1 MPNIYKGDIGFKGQ
15 QAQIITAHNIGEDL
29 NYSVNSGTLL
39 LTDKKTGDMF
49 SYVDEP
55 EKLETYSAGR
65 LKTSSPPLYCP
76 DCAAQLIGFVRGKRK
91 ITIPFCP
98 LCAPKNLENYSTL
111 ICNAGENNAIR
122 HFEAEHS
129 QGYDDRDDESIGM
142 RHRGHHKQS
151 LKDRRDESKG
161 MTDHDDPHHPY
172 SDVSTMSAE
181 HSQGYDDRD
190 DESIGMRHRGH
201 HKQSM
206 KDRRDESKGMTDH
219 DDPHHPYSDVSTMS
233 AELTGSQYYP
243 VGEGHILG
251 DITSDAQYTPLGSN
265 AETMEEYEA
274 YDEPITDRQEYAIRK
289 LGGRLKNTRGMNRS
303 QASDYIKDL
312 KGKESGTWRAEGG
325 KFNAQGYDDRDD
337 ESIGGRHRG
346 KHKQSMKD
354 RRDESKGMTDH
365 DNPHHPYSDVSTMSA
380 EYDSP
385 YGERQTT
392 VFGLVGGGNDFAQNR
407 AESLMDTTSD
417 EVMPFGVIGGGNDFG
432 QNLAE
437 DFGSEYHLTDAERN
451 RLPKSDFAMPSE
463 RKYPMPNTYYAKKAL
478 TYAKWPNNRG
488 DLREVERNVLAKY
501 PSLDGW
507 WSKHRPKNAETFGA
521 ESKGTNMW
529 MMAAMAAVGFV
540 AGISLKDMNT
550 DIDSQES

>member
-1 MPNIYKGDIGFKGQ
+1 
-15 QAQIITAHNIGEDL
+15 
-29 NYSVNSGTLL
+29 
-39 LTDKKTGDMF
+39 
-49 SYVDEP
+49 
-55 EKLETYSAGR
+55 
-65 LKTSSPPLYCP
+65 
-76 DCAAQLIGFVRGKRK
+76 
-91 ITIPFCP
+91 
-98 LCAPKNLENYSTL
+98 
-111 ICNAGENNAIR
+111 
-122 HFEAEHS
+122 
-129 QGYDDRDDESIGM
+129 M

-151 LKDRRDESKG
+151 L
-161 MTDHDDPHHPY
+161 
-172 SDVSTMSAE
+172 
-181 HSQGYDDRD
+181 
-190 DESIGMRHRGH
+190 
-201 HKQSM
+201 

-265 AETMEEYEA
+265 AEETPSLFDDWENLTW
-274 YDEPITDRQEYAIRK
+274 DERIQLLHDA
-289 LGGRLKNTRGMNRS
+289 
-303 QASDYIKDL
+303 
-312 KGKESGTWRAEGG
+312 
-325 KFNAQGYDDRDD
+325 GYPGLDDD
-337 ESIGGRHRG
+337 E
-346 KHKQSMKD
+346 
-354 RRDESKGMTDH
+354 
-365 DNPHHPYSDVSTMSA
+365 MSA

-437 DFGSEYHLTDAERN
+437 DFGSEYHLTEAERN

-540 AGISLKDMNT
+540 AGISLKDLNT

>member
-161 MTDHDDPHHPY
+161 MTDHDDPQHPY
-172 SDVSTMSAE
+172 T
-181 HSQGYDDRD
+181 
-190 DESIGMRHRGH
+190 
-201 HKQSM
+201 
-206 KDRRDESKGMTDH
+206 
-219 DDPHHPYSDVSTMS
+219 DVSTMS

>member
-15 QAQIITAHNIGEDL
+15 QAQIITSRNIGEDL

-39 LTDKKTGDMF
+39 LTDKKSGDMF

-55 EKLETYSAGR
+55 QKLENYSAGR
-65 LKTSSPPLYCP
+65 LKTTSPPLYCP
-76 DCAAQLIGFVRGKRK
+76 SCAAQLIGFTRGKRK

-98 LCAPKNLENYSTL
+98 LCAPSNLVNYSSLT
-111 ICNAGENNAIR
+111 CNAYENNAIK
-122 HFEAEHS
+122 HFDAEHS

-142 RHRGHHKQS
+142 RHRGRHKQS

-201 HKQSM
+201 HKQSL

-265 AETMEEYEA
+265 AEETPSLFDDWENLTW
-274 YDEPITDRQEYAIRK
+274 DERIQLLHDA
-289 LGGRLKNTRGMNRS
+289 
-303 QASDYIKDL
+303 
-312 KGKESGTWRAEGG
+312 
-325 KFNAQGYDDRDD
+325 GYPGLDDD
-337 ESIGGRHRG
+337 E
-346 KHKQSMKD
+346 
-354 RRDESKGMTDH
+354 
-365 DNPHHPYSDVSTMSA
+365 MSA

-437 DFGSEYHLTDAERN
+437 DFGSEYHLTEAERN

-540 AGISLKDMNT
+540 AGISLKDLNT

>member
-15 QAQIITAHNIGEDL
+15 QAQIITSRNIGEDL

-39 LTDKKTGDMF
+39 LTDKKSGDMF

-55 EKLETYSAGR
+55 QKLENYSAGR
-65 LKTSSPPLYCP
+65 LKTTSPPLYCP
-76 DCAAQLIGFVRGKRK
+76 SCAAQLIGFTRGKRK

-98 LCAPKNLENYSTL
+98 LCAPSNLVNYSSLT
-111 ICNAGENNAIR
+111 CNAYENNAIK
-122 HFEAEHS
+122 HFDAEHS

-142 RHRGHHKQS
+142 RHRGRHKQS
-151 LKDRRDESKG
+151 L
-161 MTDHDDPHHPY
+161 
-172 SDVSTMSAE
+172 
-181 HSQGYDDRD
+181 
-190 DESIGMRHRGH
+190 
-201 HKQSM
+201 

-265 AETMEEYEA
+265 AEETPSLFDDWENLTW
-274 YDEPITDRQEYAIRK
+274 DERIQLLHDA
-289 LGGRLKNTRGMNRS
+289 
-303 QASDYIKDL
+303 
-312 KGKESGTWRAEGG
+312 
-325 KFNAQGYDDRDD
+325 GYPGLDDD
-337 ESIGGRHRG
+337 E
-346 KHKQSMKD
+346 
-354 RRDESKGMTDH
+354 
-365 DNPHHPYSDVSTMSA
+365 MSA

-437 DFGSEYHLTDAERN
+437 DFGSEYHLTEAERN

-540 AGISLKDMNT
+540 AGISLKDLNT

>member
-15 QAQIITAHNIGEDL
+15 QAQLIQGKNIGENL

-39 LTDKKTGDMF
+39 LTDKKSGEMF
-49 SYVDEP
+49 SYVDDP
-55 EKLETYSAGR
+55 QKLEDYSAGR
-65 LKTSSPPLYCP
+65 LKTTSPPLYCP
-76 DCAAQLIGFVRGKRK
+76 DCAAQLIGFHRGKRK

-98 LCAPKNLENYSTL
+98 LCAPTNLENYSSLT
-111 ICNAGENNAIR
+111 CNAHENNAIR
-122 HFEAEHS
+122 HFE
-129 QGYDDRDDESIGM
+129 
-142 RHRGHHKQS
+142 
-151 LKDRRDESKG
+151 
-161 MTDHDDPHHPY
+161 
-172 SDVSTMSAE
+172 
-181 HSQGYDDRD
+181 
-190 DESIGMRHRGH
+190 
-201 HKQSM
+201 
-206 KDRRDESKGMTDH
+206 
-219 DDPHHPYSDVSTMS
+219 

-251 DITSDAQYTPLGSN
+251 DITSDAQYTPLGAN
-265 AETMEEYEA
+265 AEEFGVEYVGRRPCYTYRQVSQTIEALHDAGKINLGLASPSYGKYVGWLPSRLTGEDVLSGGSMEDSHYQPEFHIGDWGYGRNTKTPKAWFNQIKAGLDGDIINDYGRTDVQLFEDGWYEG
-274 YDEPITDRQEYAIRK
+274 DSEP
-289 LGGRLKNTRGMNRS
+289 
-303 QASDYIKDL
+303 
-312 KGKESGTWRAEGG
+312 
-325 KFNAQGYDDRDD
+325 
-337 ESIGGRHRG
+337 
-346 KHKQSMKD
+346 
-354 RRDESKGMTDH
+354 
-365 DNPHHPYSDVSTMSA
+365 DNYGPEYSDGVECSCGAKDMIALSRGSVHSCTYHAGEILGMAHYDRKVIMQHLKKSFSAEEITMSA

-392 VFGLVGGGNDFAQNR
+392 TFGLVGGGNDFAQNR

-488 DLREVERNVLAKY
+488 DLREVERNVLNKY

-521 ESKGTNMW
+521 ESKGTSMW

-540 AGISLKDMNT
+540 AGISFKDMNT

>member
-15 QAQIITAHNIGEDL
+15 QAQIITSRNIGEDL

-39 LTDKKTGDMF
+39 LTDKKSGDMF

-55 EKLETYSAGR
+55 QKLENYSAGR
-65 LKTSSPPLYCP
+65 LKTTSPPLYCP
-76 DCAAQLIGFVRGKRK
+76 SCAAQLIGFTRGKRK

-98 LCAPKNLENYSTL
+98 LCAPSNLVNYSSLT
-111 ICNAGENNAIR
+111 CNAYENNAIK
-122 HFEAEHS
+122 HFDAEHS

-151 LKDRRDESKG
+151 L
-161 MTDHDDPHHPY
+161 
-172 SDVSTMSAE
+172 
-181 HSQGYDDRD
+181 
-190 DESIGMRHRGH
+190 
-201 HKQSM
+201 

-265 AETMEEYEA
+265 AEETPSLFDDWENLTW
-274 YDEPITDRQEYAIRK
+274 DERIQLLHDA
-289 LGGRLKNTRGMNRS
+289 
-303 QASDYIKDL
+303 
-312 KGKESGTWRAEGG
+312 
-325 KFNAQGYDDRDD
+325 GYPGLDDD
-337 ESIGGRHRG
+337 E
-346 KHKQSMKD
+346 
-354 RRDESKGMTDH
+354 
-365 DNPHHPYSDVSTMSA
+365 MSA

-437 DFGSEYHLTDAERN
+437 DFGSEYHLTEAERN

-540 AGISLKDMNT
+540 AGISLKDLNT